1 MEERTQTTEVH
12 RETTEPKNTNSNTA
26 VTTDSK
32 VPGNVLAKRIVHYV
46 GGFIITLLALRFILA
61 LFGAA
66 EGNAFVDLVYS
77 LSDVFVW
84 PFYGIF
90 GEPTR
95 GSSEFETSTL
105 VAIAVY
111 ALVTVGIAKLFTINS
126 VDPDRA

>member
-1 MEERTQTTEVH
+1 MEERTRTTEVH
-12 RETTEPKNTNSNTA
+12 RETTEPEITNNTA
-26 VTTDSK
+26 ATTDRK
-32 VPGNVLAKRIVHYV
+32 VPGNVLAKRVVYYI
-46 GGFIITLLALRFILA
+46 GGFIIALLALRFILA